1 MAVLQ
6 TLKFLH
12 GNELHFK
19 NCIVNEVQC
28 NGNHTVCGM
37 NIVDSYIEEQGFEA
51 VGEEF
56 DAPLTECTC
65 PQCLNIIRYFKKL
78 R

>member
-6 TLKFLH
+6 KMKILY
-12 GNELHFK
+12 GNELRTK
-19 NCIVNEVQC
+19 TCIVNEIQC
-28 NGNHTVCGM
+28 NGSHTVCGM
-37 NIVDSYIEEQGFEA
+37 NIVDSYIESRGFEA

-65 PQCLNIIRYFKKL
+65 PQCLSVIRYCKQL